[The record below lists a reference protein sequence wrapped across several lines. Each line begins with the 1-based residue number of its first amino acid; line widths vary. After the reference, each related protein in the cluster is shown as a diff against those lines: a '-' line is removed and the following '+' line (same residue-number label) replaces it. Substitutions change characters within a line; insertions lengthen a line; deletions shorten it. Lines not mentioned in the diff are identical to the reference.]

1 MQQFQQFDRKQMR
14 VVEIKI
20 TGHASLGNLHIDLR
34 DDAGRAARVVVL
46 AGENGCGKTTLLE
59 AVFGSLAP
67 WELLNSAMHGPHV
80 HGQPR
85 WRLAAGKYRVTLE
98 PDNAFS
104 VETAAP
110 SSVSPVMP
118 QPLLAIEFDGSP
130 VRSGAD
136 GRRCGWTDANGNV
149 SRWIGGTLTSTI
161 GRDRA
166 CFYSEANV
174 TYAVPPIQSSTALA
188 GDKPPTQGSV
198 QLRYPVRGGANLAT
212 EIAQLLVDVQAAD
225 DNETARWARD
235 NRDQPV
241 PDDVIDRRMRRF
253 TRAFHSTF
261 PTKRL
266 AGVEQIESEYHVVFE
281 EAGRRTMLAELST
294 GEKQIV
300 FRGAFLLRQ
309 LNDLRGAVV
318 LIDEPELSLHP
329 RWQERIV
336 KFYEEIVADEE
347 GYPAQ
352 ILLAT
357 HSPFV
362 VHGSPDALHV
372 VLHRDPVTG
381 YIKRMSSPSYPGV
394 TSTDV
399 AVHAFHAQVLARA
412 ARAASLVLAVEGQTD
427 EALVRLAWCALQGE
441 RDMPFELVP
450 MSGARNLSS
459 HLRADDGRG
468 SEILRRFGRPDAP
481 VVGLFDFDE
490 VGFNQWNGA
499 IAVKDAEE
507 NWADEAACFARKRRG
522 RSVWGILLPV
532 PPYRSGHAS
541 AVLGSQS
548 VLAIELL
555 FEDFHVGDLLVD
567 TAVAGFSPAITR
579 RLAPD
584 TPAGKAAIVNR
595 AKGLPACAFSGFAPI
610 FDMLDRI
617 VRYP

>member
-1 MQQFQQFDRKQMR
+1 M
-14 VVEIKI
+14 
-20 TGHASLGNLHIDLR
+20 
-34 DDAGRAARVVVL
+34 VVL

-98 PDNAFS
+98 PDHAFS
-104 VETAAP
+104 VETAKP

-136 GRRCGWTDANGNV
+136 GRRCGWPDANGNV
-149 SRWIGGTLTSTI
+149 SRWIGGTLAPTI

-188 GDKPPTQGSV
+188 GDKPPEQGSV

-225 DNETARWARD
+225 DADTARWARG
-235 NRDQPV
+235 NPGQPL
-241 PDDVIDRRMRRF
+241 PHDVVDRRMRRF
-253 TRAFHSTF
+253 TRAFHSMF

-266 AGVEQIESEYHVVFE
+266 TGVEQIEGEYHVVFE
-281 EAGRRTMLAELST
+281 EGGRRTMLAELST
-294 GEKQIV
+294 GEKQII

-336 KFYEEIVADEE
+336 GFYEEIVADEE

-372 VLHRDPVTG
+372 VLHRDPITG
-381 YIKRMSSPSYPGV
+381 NIERMSSPSYPGV

-399 AVHAFHAQVLARA
+399 AVHAFHVQVLARA
-412 ARAASLVLAVEGQTD
+412 ARAAPLVLATEGPTD
-427 EALVRLAWCALQGE
+427 EALLRLAWCALHPD

-450 MSGARNLSS
+450 MGGAQTLSS

-468 SEILRRFGRPDAP
+468 SEVLRRFGRPGVP

-490 VGFNQWNGA
+490 AGFNQWKGA
-499 IAVKDAEE
+499 IGAKDAEE
-507 NWADEAACFARKRRG
+507 NWTDEATCLVRKRRG
-522 RSVWGILLPV
+522 RPVWGMLLPV
-532 PPYRSGHAS
+532 PPHRSGHAS
-541 AVLGSQS
+541 AALGSRS

-555 FEDFHVGDLLVD
+555 FEDIHVCDLLVD
-567 TAVAGFSPAITR
+567 TPVAGLAPAITR
-579 RLAPD
+579 RLAPE
-584 TPAGKAAIVNR
+584 TPSRKAAVVDR
-595 AKGLPACAFSGFAPI
+595 AKGLPACAFSAFVPI

-617 VRYP
+617 ARYS